1 MIKRTAICMVM
12 FIASVA
18 FGQVGPADSVML
30 KQYLR
35 QKGMSDTEIKNL
47 SKSYQ
52 KNPSGQPVPG
62 LVGQH
67 PDAVDTV
74 SMSEAL
80 KQDTVKNLSMYENIL
95 KNRIID
101 PDSLLKTLT
110 VFGLDVFSGTKA
122 STYAP
127 NDYVST
133 PADYVAGSGDEII
146 VLLWGRMNE
155 EYRLRVDRD
164 GQINIPHI
172 GPVSVAG
179 LPFNALQ
186 KNILDRVQNIEGVQ
200 ATVSM
205 GELRSVGVFI
215 VGEVKSP
222 GYYTV
227 SGLSNVTNALF
238 AAGGPTRRGSLRSV
252 QLKRNGSAIATVDFY
267 DFLLS
272 GKDNTNL
279 RLKSGDVI
287 LVPIVKKMVAIA
299 GNVRRSALYEIKQN
313 TTLKEALNLAGGV
326 SPAAWTNRIQIERF
340 KENKFQM
347 VLDLTPETSQ
357 ALPDMEVQDGDIIKI
372 FPIVEKNKN
381 AVYLSGN
388 VSRPGKYEY
397 KEGMKLSDVLP
408 DYQALMPETYFDYA
422 IILRQDPPSFLNR
435 IVPFALKKAMEDHAS
450 PDNVSLQPRDEVIVY
465 SQDYFEPDRTVT
477 IDGAVTTP
485 LKQKLLEN
493 MKIRDL
499 IIKAGGLLDEA
510 SLERGEL
517 YRRSDEN
524 EISTTNKIDFCVSCA
539 LSDDPKHNL
548 TLKRFDRVYIRNKK
562 GWEEEKRIVLR
573 GEFTYA
579 GEYVLLE
586 HETLGN
592 LIDRAGGFT
601 KDAYLPA
608 ALLLR
613 PSVKSLEQK
622 RTNDYASRLELDA
635 VNLSATIASK
645 GQNTA
650 ESQQL
655 LQQQLLMIS
664 KLRANEPDGRVVM
677 DMTKPESYRDFI
689 PEDGDV
695 LFVPKKIGT
704 VSVIGEVF
712 NPATFQYENT
722 RAKARYYVEMAGGL
736 KEGAAKKNVY
746 IFKANGSIVTNRKVN
761 VMETALAPGDV
772 VVVPQKIEYRNNFK
786 VFMDT
791 VDSIFK
797 IGSVISILITLIIG
811 VSAFQELSFRQRLIR
826 RRFLCALP
834 FRRRSGFLPLRTGT
848 GNRSAFLFLDLLF
861 A

>member
-1 MIKRTAICMVM
+1 MRKIMAMMVAVT
-12 FIASVA
+12 FYSAV
-18 FGQVGPADSVML
+18 FGQAGPGDSAMV

-35 QKGMSDTEIKNL
+35 QKGMSETEIKNL

-52 KNPSGQPVPG
+52 KNPTGQAISGLSAPQRDTVDTASAA
-62 LVGQH
+62 QQAH
-67 PDAVDTV
+67 PDSA
-74 SMSEAL
+74 
-80 KQDTVKNLSMYENIL
+80 KNYSMYENIL
-95 KNRIID
+95 RNRVID

-110 VFGLDVFSGTKA
+110 VFGLDVFSGA
-122 STYAP
+122 RPSTFAP
-127 NDYVST
+127 NDYAST
-133 PADYVAGSGDEII
+133 PADYIVGSGDEII

-155 EYRLRVDRD
+155 EYHLKIDRD
-164 GQINIPHI
+164 GQVNIPHI

-238 AAGGPTRRGSLRSV
+238 AAGGPTRRGSLRAV
-252 QLKRNGSAIATVDFY
+252 QLKRNGVAIATVDFY

-279 RLKSGDVI
+279 RLKSGDAI
-287 LVPIVKKMVAIA
+287 IVPIVKKMVAIA
-299 GNVRRSALYEIKQN
+299 GNVRRSALYEIKPN
-313 TTLKEALNLAGGV
+313 TMLKDALNLAGGV
-326 SPAAWTNRIQIERF
+326 TPAAWTNRIQIERF

-347 VLDLTPETSQ
+347 VLDLAAESSNAIPNI
-357 ALPDMEVQDGDIIKI
+357 EVQDGDIIKI
-372 FPIVEKNKN
+372 FPVVEKNKN

-388 VSRPGKYEY
+388 VIRPGKYEY
-397 KEGMKLSDVLP
+397 KEGMKLSDLLP
-408 DYQALMPETYFDYA
+408 DFQALEAETYFDYA
-422 IILRQDPPSFLNR
+422 IVLRQDPPSFLNR
-435 IVPFALKKAMEDHAS
+435 IVPFNLKKAIEDHGS
-450 PDNVSLQPRDEVIVY
+450 VDNVGLQPRDEVIVY
-465 SQDYFEPDRTVT
+465 SRDYFEPDRTVT

-499 IIKAGGLLDEA
+499 IIKSGGLLDNA
-510 SLERGEL
+510 SPERGEL
-517 YRRSDEN
+517 YRRSNEN
-524 EISTTNKIDFCVSCA
+524 ETSTTEKIDFCVSCA
-539 LSDDPKHNL
+539 LADDPKHNL
-548 TLKRFDRVYIRNKK
+548 ALKRFDRVYIRNKK
-562 GWEEEKRIVLR
+562 GWEEEKRIVLK
-573 GEFTYA
+573 GEFVFP
-579 GEYVLLE
+579 GEYVLVDRE
-586 HETLGN
+586 PLGN
-592 LIDRAGGFT
+592 LIERAGGFT

-622 RTNDYASRLELDA
+622 RTDEYASGLELDA
-635 VNLSATIASK
+635 VTLSTNMASK

-655 LQQQLLMIS
+655 LQQQLLMIN
-664 KLRANEPDGRVVM
+664 KLRAKGIDGRIVI
-677 DMTKPESYRDFI
+677 DMTKQESYKDFI

-712 NPATFQYENT
+712 NPATFKYEGG
-722 RAKARYYVEMAGGL
+722 RSKARYYIEMTGGF
-736 KEGAAKKNVY
+736 KESAAKKNVY
-746 IFKANGSIVTNRKVN
+746 IFRANGSIITNRNVN
-761 VMETALAPGDV
+761 IMETALAPGDV
-772 VVVPQKIEYRNNFK
+772 VVVPQKIEYQNNFK

-791 VDSIFK
+791 IDSIFK
-797 IGSVISILITLIIG
+797 IASVIATLATLIIAINQF
-811 VSAFQELSFRQRLIR
+811 SK
-826 RRFLCALP
+826 
-834 FRRRSGFLPLRTGT
+834 
-848 GNRSAFLFLDLLF
+848 
-861 A
+861 